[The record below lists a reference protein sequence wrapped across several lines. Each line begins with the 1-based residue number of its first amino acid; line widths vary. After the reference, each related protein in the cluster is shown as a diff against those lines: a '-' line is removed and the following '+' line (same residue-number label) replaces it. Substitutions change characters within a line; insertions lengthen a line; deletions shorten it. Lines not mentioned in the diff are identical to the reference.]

1 MAANRKAYHV
11 VDEAE
16 LTKRQ
21 ARTSRRRLLP
31 DQKRNGTTVQ
41 QWVSQAGAQ
50 DCVLALENR
59 SNPHNLGGMM
69 RSCAH

>member
-21 ARTSRRRLLP
+21 ARNITAAFAS
-31 DQKRNGTTVQ
+31 
-41 QWVSQAGAQ
+41 
-50 DCVLALENR
+50 
-59 SNPHNLGGMM
+59 
-69 RSCAH
+69 